1 MAVSEEERGRL
12 AAKFEV
18 ILPHLDE
25 RQRRLLLGAEARVL
39 GHGGIRAVARAAGVR
54 EGTVAAG
61 VDELEAGVAPLGRVR
76 RAGGGRKPVT
86 EHDPALMPALLGLVE
101 PDERGDPMSP
111 LRWTTKSLRHLAQEL
126 AGRGH
131 KAGPDTI
138 AALLHGEGFSLQ
150 GNAKTLE
157 GRRHPDRDAQFG
169 YINEQVKDYLS
180 SGDPVV
186 SVDTKKKELVG
197 AFANKGREWRPAGEP
212 AVVRTH
218 DFADPQL
225 GQVIPYGVYDLAAD
239 TGWVA
244 VGTDH
249 NTAAFAVATLRRWW
263 DGYGRDRYPNAG
275 RLLITADAGGSN
287 GYRTRAWKT
296 DLAALAAEIGLPI
309 TVCHF
314 PPGTSKWNRIE
325 HRLFA
330 HISMNWRAR
339 PLTSHETIVHTIAA
353 TTTSSGLRVHAELDT
368 GHYPTGVVITDEQM
382 STLAIDRHDWHGDWN
397 YTLRP
402 DPATPAGEP
411 ATALPPL
418 HHLAALVHPAITGM
432 PDSAWND
439 LISRLTV
446 PHQAQHEAF
455 LHNLR
460 GHARPR
466 GGGRKIRV
474 TLSHQLLA
482 TLLHDRY
489 QLPRKVIADLFGV
502 AGTTINVAIR
512 NTRTLL
518 TQIQHPIEPSNIRL
532 TNHTD
537 LAAHTRAA
545 GFTAPALIKTA
556 S

>member
-1 MAVSEEERGRL
+1 ML
-12 AAKFEV
+12 ATKLEV

-39 GHGGIRAVARAAGVR
+39 GHGGIRAVAQAAGVR

-61 VDELEAGVAPLGRVR
+61 VDELESGAAPLGRVR
-76 RAGGGRKPVT
+76 RAGGGRRPVT
-86 EHDPALMPALLGLVE
+86 DHDPGLLPALLGLVE

-111 LRWTTKSLRHLAQEL
+111 LRWTTKSLRHLSGAL
-126 AGRGH
+126 ARQGH

-138 AALLHGEGFSLQ
+138 ADLLRREGFSLQ

-169 YINEQVKDYLS
+169 YINEQVKEHLAA
-180 SGDPVV
+180 GDPVV

-197 AFANKGREWRPAGEP
+197 AFANKGREWRPVGEP
-212 AVVRTH
+212 AEVRTH

-225 GQVIPYGVYDLAAD
+225 GHVIPYGVYDLAAD
-239 TGWVA
+239 AGWVA

-263 DGYGRDRYPNAG
+263 NGHGRDRYPNAT

-287 GYRTRAWKT
+287 GYRTRAWKN
-296 DLAALAAEIGLPI
+296 DLAELAAEIGLPI

-325 HRLFA
+325 HQLFA
-330 HISMNWRAR
+330 HISMNWRGR
-339 PLTSHETIVHTIAA
+339 PLTSHETIVNTIAA

-368 GHYPTGVVITDEQM
+368 GHYPTGVTVTDEQM
-382 STLAIDRHDWHGDWN
+382 NTLTIDHHHWHGEWN

-402 DPATPAGEP
+402 EP
-411 ATALPPL
+411 AQPRPKPAPPPPPPL
-418 HHLAALVHPAITGM
+418 HHLTPLLHPAVTGM
-432 PDSAWND
+432 SDKAFND
-439 LISRLTV
+439 LIDRLTI
-446 PHQAQHEAF
+446 PHQAQHAAF

-460 GHARPR
+460 GHPQSR

-474 TLSHQLLA
+474 TLTHQLLA

-489 QLPRKVIADLFGV
+489 QMPRKAIAELFGV
-502 AGTTINVAIR
+502 ADTTINVAIR

-518 TQIQHPIEPSNIRL
+518 TQTRQNIETSNIRL
-532 TNHTD
+532 TTHTD
-537 LAAHTRAA
+537 LANLARNA
-545 GFTAPALIKTA
+545 GIDLPASIKSA

>member
-1 MAVSEEERGRL
+1 MAVSDVEREKL

-61 VDELEAGVAPLGRVR
+61 VDELEAGGPPLGRVR
-76 RAGGGRKPVT
+76 RAGGGRKLVT
-86 EHDPALMPALLGLVE
+86 EHDPGLVPALLGLVE

-111 LRWTTKSLRHLAQEL
+111 LRWTTKSLRHLAGEL
-126 AGRGH
+126 ARQGH
-131 KAGPDTI
+131 TVGPDTI
-138 AALLHGEGFSLQ
+138 ADLLRGEGFSLQ
-150 GNAKTLE
+150 GNAKTME

-169 YINEQVKDYLS
+169 YINEQVSDHQS
-180 SGDPVV
+180 SGDPVI

-197 AFANKGREWRPAGEP
+197 PFANKGREWRPAGEP
-212 AVVRTH
+212 AAVRTH

-225 GQVIPYGVYDLAAD
+225 GQVIPYGVYDLAMD

-263 DGYGRDRYPNAG
+263 DGYGRDRYPNAA

-287 GYRTRAWKT
+287 GYRTRAWKA
-296 DLAALAAEIGLPI
+296 DLATLAADIGLPI

-330 HISMNWRAR
+330 HISMNWRGR
-339 PLTSHETIVHTIAA
+339 PLTSHEAIVNTIAA
-353 TTTSSGLRVHAELDT
+353 TTTSTGLHVHAELDT
-368 GHYPTGVVITDEQM
+368 GHYPTGVTVTDDQM
-382 STLAIDRHDWHGDWN
+382 NALSINRHDWHGDWN
-397 YTLRP
+397 YTLN
-402 DPATPAGEP
+402 PAAALSPPEP
-411 ATALPPL
+411 PPPPL
-418 HHLAALVHPAITGM
+418 QHLSTLVHPAITGM
-432 PDSAWND
+432 PDTDFNE
-439 LISRLTV
+439 LIHRLTV
-446 PHQAQHEAF
+446 PHQARHEAF

-466 GGGRKIRV
+466 GGGRKTRV
-474 TLSHQLLA
+474 TLTHQLLA
-482 TLLHDRY
+482 ALLHDRY
-489 QLPRKVIADLFGV
+489 QMPRKTIAVLFGV
-502 AGTTINVAIR
+502 ADTTINVAIR
-512 NTRTLL
+512 NIRTLL
-518 TQIQHPIEPSNIRL
+518 TQTRRTIEPSDLRL
-532 TNHTD
+532 TTPTD
-537 LAAHTRAA
+537 LAEHARTH
-545 GFTAPALIKTA
+545 GIDLNPFIKTA